1 MVTRRPSPNIAS
13 LIPSKTKESWTVAEL
28 SQQQCVP
35 CRGDTPPL
43 STDEIEALLPQVP
56 DWELTQEAGEP
67 RLRRS
72 FRFASFMDAMAFA
85 QRVAE
90 LAEAQG
96 HHPRL
101 TIQWRRVTV
110 EWWTHAIRAL
120 HQNDFIMAA
129 RTDSLYAQW
138 QAPAQREADVVEQAS
153 QESFPASDAPGW
165 VGGRA

>member
-1 MVTRRPSPNIAS
+1 M
-13 LIPSKTKESWTVAEL
+13 AEL
-28 SQQQCVP
+28 TQQQCVP

-43 STDEIEALLPQVP
+43 SRSEVQELLPQVP
-56 DWELTQEAGEP
+56 AWELTQEEGEAH
-67 RLRRS
+67 LRRG

-85 QRVAE
+85 QQVAE

-110 EWWTHAIRAL
+110 EWWTHAIRGL
-120 HQNDFIMAA
+120 HRNDFIMAA
-129 RTDSLYAQW
+129 KTDALYAQW
-138 QAPAQREADVVEQAS
+138 QAPAQKEADVVEQAS
-153 QESFPASDAPGW
+153 EESFPASDPPGW